1 MVSEIALI
9 ADTSGLYALY
19 DSDDEAHE
27 QMTAAYDAEATT
39 LIVPALVAVEVD
51 YLITKRRLGIDAEL
65 TFIDDL
71 RESYQF
77 EPPTSEDLARA
88 RALIDQYRG
97 LNIGLVDATIMAL
110 AERFRCRRILGR
122 DARHFL
128 AVRPSLW
135 DSFVLVP
142 GG

>member
-1 MVSEIALI
+1 
-9 ADTSGLYALY
+9 LY
-19 DSDDEAHE
+19 DADDEAHE
-27 QMTAAYDAEATT
+27 AMSAAYDAEPTT
-39 LIVPALVAVEVD
+39 LIVPVLVAVEVD

-71 RESYQF
+71 CESYQV

-88 RALIDQYRG
+88 RVLIDQYRD

-110 AERFRCRRILGR
+110 GERFNCRRILGR

-128 AVRPSLW
+128 AVRPKGW

>member
-1 MVSEIALI
+1 
-9 ADTSGLYALY
+9 LY
-19 DSDDEAHE
+19 DADDEAHE
-27 QMTAAYDAEATT
+27 AMTAAYDAEPAT
-39 LIVPALVAVEVD
+39 LIVPMLVAVEVD

-71 RESYQF
+71 REAYHV

-88 RALIDQYRG
+88 RALIDQYRD

-110 AERFRCRRILGR
+110 GERLDCHRILGR

-128 AVRPSLW
+128 AVRPKRW

-142 GG
+142 GGE